1 MFGHYY
7 SQTDMPVGSIL
18 GVKCYGDVPCMFFF
32 LCIMTL
38 MTAEHQEAGVGKC
51 LVDEL
56 NLCYHPLLPVQ
67 ITGPERG
74 HEESTLRFRE
84 LKTVELQKKEKKKK
98 SFYFSVSF
106 PVIDLI
112 CFYFSTH

>member
-1 MFGHYY
+1 
-7 SQTDMPVGSIL
+7 
-18 GVKCYGDVPCMFFF
+18 
-32 LCIMTL
+32 MTL

-67 ITGPERG
+67 ITGPEQG

-84 LKTVELQKKEKKKK
+84 LKTVELQTT
-98 SFYFSVSF
+98 S
-106 PVIDLI
+106 IDLNT
-112 CFYFSTH
+112 YFSTNKQTS